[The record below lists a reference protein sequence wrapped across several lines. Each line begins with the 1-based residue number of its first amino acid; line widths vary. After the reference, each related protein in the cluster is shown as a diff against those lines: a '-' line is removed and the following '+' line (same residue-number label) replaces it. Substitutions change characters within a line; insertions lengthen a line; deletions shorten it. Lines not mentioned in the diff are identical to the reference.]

1 MSINDATP
9 VPRREPINAGV
20 QQIPGEPGARPWK
33 IWELFC
39 NHQLHREARMT
50 PHQSQ
55 IDLGVD
61 EVHVLP
67 NYDSPND
74 IKAYFLTDVGVE
86 EGADKIDLASIP
98 FEVYRA
104 TYDNTRQQWT
114 FVQRPAD
121 EKYRQYCARYA
132 WVRDSMK
139 NHKYLPHMPL
149 RCKAF
154 GLPSP

>member
-104 TYDNTRQQWT
+104 TYDNTRQQWYVSLSWAT
-114 FVQRPAD
+114 SHAKSSKDICPKTSRREVSPIL
-121 EKYRQYCARYA
+121 CSLCLG
-132 WVRDSMK
+132 WVS
-139 NHKYLPHMPL
+139 
-149 RCKAF
+149 
-154 GLPSP
+154 